1 MKTKGKEKEKE
12 KKKKDE
18 KKRSEEKKIT
28 PGTEPETSG
37 SPGQRLT
44 TRPRWPHAQ

>member
-12 KKKKDE
+12 KKKA
-18 KKRSEEKKIT
+18 KRKEEKKVT
-28 PGTEPETSG
+28 PGTEPETFG

-44 TRPRWPHAQ
+44 TRPRWTHARF